1 MGSKIPVRR
10 NSFSPMRKNGFS
22 TPKIIDKSPKTPVI
36 CEENEGNDDDREEDV
51 IKSDLMKL
59 LVQEGSCEKSKDASS
74 LIADQFRLPVSG
86 VDSIVSLSS
95 ANSTNSILENYRP
108 RSKTSVTFCSNS
120 IIPPSNKYQSDADQ
134 DIESARDVSPALT
147 SSLKAVDE
155 VNIKDRNKL
164 GDAKYPLK
172 FLSNDKPTTVA
183 EAIMLANASKYS
195 HVPNSVSSQQHVIL
209 KSSVAAPLFTATTF
223 SSPPARTQSSSS
235 STYDALSPILQQ
247 QNSVS
252 HYSNSPDISIFSPE
266 QNVKFSSEKEKESY
280 DSLRKETVGPPLAHP
295 STTSRS
301 QSLGS
306 TSIRFSSETHNLK
319 TDFENDSGAECSV
332 VENDN
337 MLQDFY
343 PNETSFFIGELT
355 ESAKK
360 SIHNGTLEPS
370 PQLVDQ
376 FFSVYKEI
384 FHANSG
390 HENIEEI
397 QKSVCSEN
405 GNSEINRKLLG
416 DENEEEFDAEL
427 SMLWETETDDLLSE
441 TGEIYEDEIEY
452 IQEKKFSLVS
462 FVKIFSVLL
471 FVAVSCVG
479 GFIGLDLMN
488 FESSK
493 VSPSLFDFAEDYNSV
508 LPRMFLATQEPSP
521 SPSTVVEPNTE
532 ETDSQLPSIGINYVM
547 PVLSDDIVELDVA
560 LDRPRSELIASGD
573 NVEDIELS
581 IDITDPVENNTDS
594 ENTVFPSNSEDNV
607 SSVEDLNIESI
618 DVQESETQYYNFS
631 DMQVAIL
638 YVADDAWTAA
648 ESSISD
654 NDNNNSYDA
663 QNERMPTV
671 SYDAGQDEEVLIID
685 DIASNFHDEDQL
697 FLRAVEE
704 TEQQSDEGDDFDQLH
719 ASTSD
724 NLAGQG
730 EMEITNVVDMEP
742 VPEVGPIS
750 EKNSDSV
757 SAIVTATEETTEIQI
772 LILSNNQ
779 VSEEEMT
786 TIDEFDQNEV
796 ERSEEESNAN
806 SVSIEIDVT
815 VSQDSYEAPEETITT
830 EQELTDISPM
840 YSTIMSPVSSEVN
853 GGQEIIEID
862 TVEITDISSDMNT
875 EKSNKPYSPVT
886 LFIGSGLL
894 SVISCFIIFVYTIM
908 GMRKKNLVR
917 ENVLGNIQKLQ
928 TNVPGVELAMFS
940 SLKMGNVP
948 STLSGNDVE
957 EETNIPFIEMREV
970 EVEIEI
976 VDEAVA
982 EVEEEI
988 IQEIEVQ
995 KKMKKS
1001 SNLVV
1006 EKRVTRNAAKN
1017 FPELCPEE
1025 PSLSSQRTTRLKKK
1039 N

>member
-1 MGSKIPVRR
+1 
-10 NSFSPMRKNGFS
+10 MRKNGFS
-22 TPKIIDKSPKTPVI
+22 TPKIIDKSPKTPLI

-59 LVQEGSCEKSKDASS
+59 LVQEGSTEKSKDASS
-74 LIADQFRLPVSG
+74 FIADLFQLPVSG
-86 VDSIVSLSS
+86 VDSTVSLSS
-95 ANSTNSILENYRP
+95 GNSTNSILENYRP
-108 RSKTSVTFCSNS
+108 RSKTSVTFSSNS
-120 IIPPSNKYQSDADQ
+120 IIPLSNKYQSESDQ
-134 DIESARDVSPALT
+134 DIESARDASPALT
-147 SSLKAVDE
+147 SSLSAVDE
-155 VNIKDRNKL
+155 VNIKERNKL

-266 QNVKFSSEKEKESY
+266 QNIKFSSEKEKESY
-280 DSLRKETVGPPLAHP
+280 NSMRKETVGPPLSHP

-301 QSLGS
+301 QSVGS
-306 TSIRFSSETHNLK
+306 TSIRFSTEIHNLK
-319 TDFENDSGAECSV
+319 TDFENDSIAECSV
-332 VENDN
+332 VEND

-452 IQEKKFSLVS
+452 VQERKFSLVS
-462 FVKIFSVLL
+462 FFKIFSVLL

-493 VSPSLFDFAEDYNSV
+493 VSPYLFDFTEEYNSV
-508 LPRMFLATQEPSP
+508 LPRMFLATQEPSI
-521 SPSTVVEPNTE
+521 SPSTVVELNTE
-532 ETDSQLPSIGINYVM
+532 EIESQLPSIGINYLV
-547 PVLSDDIVELDVA
+547 PVLSDNIMESDVA
-560 LDRPRSELIASGD
+560 FDRARSELIASGD

-581 IDITDPVENNTDS
+581 IDITDPVENNADS
-594 ENTVFPSNSEDNV
+594 ENTIFPTQSENDITF
-607 SSVEDLNIESI
+607 VEDLNIESI
-618 DVQESETQYYNFS
+618 DVQENEIQYYNFS

-648 ESSISD
+648 ESRMSD
-654 NDNNNSYDA
+654 DNNDNSYDA
-663 QNERMPTV
+663 KNEKISTV
-671 SYDAGQDEEVLIID
+671 SNDAGQDEKDRIMD
-685 DIASNFHDEDQL
+685 DIASNFYDEDQL

-704 TEQQSDEGDDFDQLH
+704 TEQQQPDEGDDLDQLN

-724 NLAGQG
+724 NLAGQE
-730 EMEITNVVDMEP
+730 EMEITIVADTEP
-742 VPEVGPIS
+742 VPEAGLIS
-750 EKNSDSV
+750 ENNSDSV
-757 SAIVTATEETTEIQI
+757 SETETETVETTENQI
-772 LILSNNQ
+772 TFLPDNQ
-779 VSEEEMT
+779 ASEEGMT
-786 TIDEFDQNEV
+786 TIDKFDQNEGEGSDV
-796 ERSEEESNAN
+796 ASNTD
-806 SVSIEIDVT
+806 SVSSELDVT
-815 VSQDSYEAPEETITT
+815 ISDDHYEATEEVITT
-830 EQELTDISPM
+830 EQKLTDISPM
-840 YSTIMSPVSSEVN
+840 YSTIMSPVSSDVN

-862 TVEITDISSDMNT
+862 TLEITDISSDINT
-875 EKSNKPYSPVT
+875 EKSNIPYSPVA

-894 SVISCFIIFVYTIM
+894 SVISCFIIFVYTVM
-908 GMRKKNLVR
+908 GMRKKNLGR
-917 ENVLGNIQKLQ
+917 ENVLGNVQKLQ
-928 TNVPGVELAMFS
+928 NNVPSVVLAMFS
-940 SLKMGNVP
+940 SPKMGNVS
-948 STLSGNDVE
+948 STPPGNDVE

-970 EVEIEI
+970 EVEIEV
-976 VDEAVA
+976 VDEAVV

-988 IQEIEVQ
+988 TPEIEVQ

-1001 SNLVV
+1001 SNFVV
-1006 EKRVTRNAAKN
+1006 EKRVTRNAAKK

-1039 N
+1039 I